1 MHRASTL
8 DPPLFDHII
17 LKGFDRGKFVGIFYI
32 LHIFWLEFALDTE
45 ILILEEANN
54 VCRSSIHFCV
64 KTQIKVSLNRDF
76 KANSFP
82 D

>member
-1 MHRASTL
+1 M
-8 DPPLFDHII
+8 
-17 LKGFDRGKFVGIFYI
+17 GIFYI